1 MAIMRT
7 NRLTSKT
14 TPPQNKIQT
23 TKDVTVSKKS
33 RPMGMSLGPSGEIK
47 AKNATLTSAEWDAEK
62 SNKEYNDAMKR
73 GEAVSINDPS
83 IDPLTRKLVMGS
95 FGSTSGPGSK
105 DVFGDIEDI
114 TVPKG
119 YKATSYKDIYG
130 SDFNPDEFRGAAKA
144 GKLDQYMKDKGYK
157 EGQSWSPNFGSYTKY
172 KTKPPVSEKAP
183 MEKMP
188 VGKAKLTLPKGKLKV
203 TEKEEYAFNPA
214 TRGTKTKT
222 KTSAAMTGGGDKLVR
237 AKNPSGSLGAAR
249 VTTEKKKATSGYNR
263 EKALFEAK
271 AGTSV
276 SGRDFSNMSASEI
289 KSKRAE
295 LKQDRRDYRKSSLD
309 YNVKAP
315 SIKEATMDIRQARKA
330 ETYTRKAE
338 AGKLSHFTPG
348 YRKDESKQGVNRIE
362 AFKGSVDNATNR
374 NTMKAKIDA
383 ISSKNSNKTNIY

>member
-23 TKDVTVSKKS
+23 VKDVTVSKRS
-33 RPMGMSLGPSGEIK
+33 RPVDMSIASSGEIK
-47 AKNATLTSAEWDAEK
+47 AKNASLKSAEWNAEK
-62 SNKEYNDAMKR
+62 SNQAYSDALKK
-73 GEAVSINDPS
+73 GDFVSINDPS
-83 IDPLTRKLVMGS
+83 IDPLTRKLVSGALGDWKS
-95 FGSTSGPGSK
+95 DAFGNAV
-105 DVFGDIEDI
+105 DVAI
-114 TVPKG
+114 PKG
-119 YKATSYKDIYG
+119 YKATSYKEMYG
-130 SDFNPDEFRGAAKA
+130 EDFNPEEFKAAA
-144 GKLDQYMKDKGYK
+144 RSGKINEYNKSKGFK
-157 EGQSWSPNFGSYTKY
+157 EGKGHEPNFGVYTKY
-172 KTKPPVSEKAP
+172 NTTPPPSKNAP

-188 VGKAKLTLPKGKLKV
+188 VGKAKITVPKGKLKV

-222 KTSAAMTGGGDKLVR
+222 KTSAALTGGGDKLVR
-237 AKNPSGSLGAAR
+237 AKNPSGKLGAAR
-249 VTTEKKKATSGYNR
+249 VTETEKKGKLGYNR

-276 SGRDFSNMSASEI
+276 SGRDFSNMSAAEI
-289 KSKRAE
+289 KSKRSE

-309 YNVKAP
+309 YDVKAP

-330 ETYTRKAE
+330 EIYTRKAE

-348 YRKDESKQGVNRIE
+348 YKKDENKQAVNRIE
-362 AFKGSVDNATNR
+362 AFKGSIDNATNR

-383 ISSKNSNKTNIY
+383 ISSKKSNKTNMY